1 MSPPKPRD
9 WLILTVALALP
20 TLITLV
26 YFVWLAKSAP
36 VVYGPLKILQFAL
49 PAVWIY
55 AVRRE
60 RRALFEAVGQDAKLQ
75 SLIVGA
81 AFGAIVIAAGLAVY
95 FVWLAPLGVFAESQ
109 PAIRGKVAE
118 MQLATPARY
127 IALSLFYAFV
137 HSFLEEYYWRWFV
150 YRQCRAAMPVAPA
163 IAVSSLG
170 FMAHHVLVLAQFF
183 GWTSPLTYLLSLG
196 VAIGGVFWAW
206 LYERYGT
213 LAGPWLSHLLLD
225 AGIFAVGYHLVFAN

>member
-1 MSPPKPRD
+1 M
-9 WLILTVALALP
+9 LP

-36 VVYGPLKILQFAL
+36 VVYGPLKALQFAL
-49 PAVWIY
+49 PAAWIFG
-55 AVRRE
+55 VRRE
-60 RRALFEAVGQDAKLQ
+60 RRALFEATAAGATRS
-75 SLIVGA
+75 SLLVGA
-81 AFGAIVIAAGLAVY
+81 AFGATVVAAGLVIY
-95 FVWLAPLGVFAESQ
+95 FGWLVPQQIFATSQ
-109 PAIRGKVAE
+109 AAIQGKVAD

-127 IALSLFYAFV
+127 IGLSIFYALC

-150 YRQCRAAMPVAPA
+150 FRECHAAMPLPPA

-183 GWTSPLTYLLSLG
+183 GWHSPLTYLLSLG
-196 VAIGGVFWAW
+196 VAIGGLFWAW
-206 LYERYGT
+206 LYQRYGT

-225 AGIFAVGYHLVFAN
+225 AGIFAIGYHLVFV